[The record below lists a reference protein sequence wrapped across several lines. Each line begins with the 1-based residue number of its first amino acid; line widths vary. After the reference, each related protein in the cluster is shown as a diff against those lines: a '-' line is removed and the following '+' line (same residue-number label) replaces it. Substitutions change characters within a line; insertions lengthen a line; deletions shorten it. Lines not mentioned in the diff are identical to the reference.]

1 MDKAECDGLHVRNGE
16 AHAYACAYSIFL
28 GQKMQPLR
36 KGKIMKIKFQASSKG
51 LFFCL
56 LGILLGLVFVSG
68 CGKSD
73 STPEFKVI
81 YNNESQAKHTDGP
94 GEPVRPEKYK
104 VAFVSKIAGIPYFE
118 VAEDG
123 ATEAAKDLGIEL
135 ITSGPQVADAE
146 HQIEIVEQLIR
157 EGVDAIAIA
166 ANDPKAL
173 IPVLQ
178 KAEKQGIK
186 VVTWDSDTLPEART
200 FFVNQVD
207 YEVFGRHQMD
217 LLATLLN
224 ERGSFAILTGSITA
238 MNLNEWSKWIRKQLD
253 EYYPKMKLVEI
264 VSNNEDVEE
273 GYKLTLDLLDRHPD
287 IKGIIGVG
295 STSPPA
301 AAKAVLERGKKGE
314 IKVIGVASPNLMR
327 NYLKEDVSQVI
338 SLWSPQKLGYLTVY
352 MVKQLLDGNLAY
364 DGQKIPNVGNIRI
377 KGDVVIMG
385 EPIDFTKDNVDDYDF

>member
-1 MDKAECDGLHVRNGE
+1 MKMQVSSYGLFCCILG
-16 AHAYACAYSIFL
+16 IFL
-28 GQKMQPLR
+28 T
-36 KGKIMKIKFQASSKG
+36 
-51 LFFCL
+51 
-56 LGILLGLVFVSG
+56 LVFVNG
-68 CGKSD
+68 CNKSD
-73 STPEFKVI
+73 STPKFTVI
-81 YNNESQAKHTDGP
+81 YNNELQAKHATQS
-94 GEPVRPEKYK
+94 EESVRAKKYK
-104 VAFVSKIAGIPYFE
+104 VAFVSKIAGIPYFD

-123 ATEAAKDLGIEL
+123 AKEAAKDLGIEL
-135 ITSGPQVADAE
+135 ISSGPQVADAE

-178 KAEKQGIK
+178 KAKKQGIQ
-186 VVTWDSDTLPEART
+186 VITWDSDTLPEARS

-207 YEVFGRHQMD
+207 YEAFGRHQMD

-224 ERGSFAILTGSITA
+224 ERGSFAILTSSTTA
-238 MNLNEWSKWIRKQLD
+238 MNLSEWTKWIRKQLD

-264 VSNNEDVEE
+264 RSNNEDMEE
-273 GYKLTLDLLDRHPD
+273 GYKLSLDMLDRYPD

-301 AAKAVLERGKKGE
+301 AAKAVQERGKTGE
-314 IKVIGVASPNLMR
+314 VKVIGIASPNLMR
-327 NYLKEDVSQVI
+327 KYLKEGVSQVI
-338 SLWSPQKLGYLTVY
+338 SLWSPKKLGYLTVY
-352 MVKQLLDGNLAY
+352 MVKQLLDGEMAY
-364 DGQKIPNVGNIRI
+364 DGQEIPNVGNIRI